1 MMEQLAANRAEAVE
15 EIDGYELKGVV
26 VAVHEMAAGD
36 PEGIDALLSLIE
48 AGYIQLV
55 LGEESDL
62 PRSA

>member
-1 MMEQLAANRAEAVE
+1 MMEQLVTNRADGVE

-26 VAVHEMAAGD
+26 VAVHDMAAGD
-36 PEGIDALLSLIE
+36 PEGVDALLRLIE